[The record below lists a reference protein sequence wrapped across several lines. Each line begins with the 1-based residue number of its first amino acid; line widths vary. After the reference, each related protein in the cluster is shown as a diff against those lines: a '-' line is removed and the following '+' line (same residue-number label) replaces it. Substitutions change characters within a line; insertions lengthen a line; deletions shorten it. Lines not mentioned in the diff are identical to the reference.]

1 MQYCAV
7 DSRQQVLPIKEG
19 ELAPPVEQR
28 LLQIRERAFDEV
40 EVNPRLSLAKTR
52 DRQRQMKRSDRRVAP
67 DREPPVDVLAQAART
82 GTEFGQR
89 GQHLAP
95 VGHDL
100 LPGRRQ
106 TSTAP

>member
-1 MQYCAV
+1 MQYGAV
-7 DSRQQVLPIKEG
+7 DPRQQILLIKEG

-28 LLQIRERAFDEV
+28 LLQSRERAFDEV
-40 EVNPRLSLAKTR
+40 EFHSRLGLTKTR
-52 DRQRQMKRSDRRVAP
+52 DRQRQMERRDRRVAP
-67 DREPPVDVLAQAART
+67 DREPAVDLLTQASRT
-82 GTEFGQR
+82 GTELGQR